1 MSAKLTGP
9 TARHRFAR
17 FFTRIGRDQTG
28 ATAIE
33 YGLVLVLISVASL
46 AAFQTLSD
54 SISSMYG
61 SVASDFNAAMP
72 DDGGGS
78 SPASDASPTN

>member
-1 MSAKLTGP
+1 MFVKFAES
-9 TARHRFAR
+9 TALRRLAR
-17 FFTRIGRDQTG
+17 FYARVHKDQSG

-61 SVASDFNAAMP
+61 SVASDFSAAMP
-72 DDGGGS
+72 DDGGGAA
-78 SPASDASPTN
+78 PPSDASPTN